1 MGVVLNIEVA
11 INDMELVQ
19 PEFKCACGRA
29 TVRKVSSAVG
39 CNEARAFFRCG
50 VGYVENSTDGV
61 FEDPSWTRVC
71 ISFS

>member
-19 PEFKCACGRA
+19 PEFKCSCGQP
-29 TVRKVSSAVG
+29 TVRKVCSAVG
-39 CNEARAFFRCG
+39 RNEARAFFRCA

-61 FEDPSWTRVC
+61 FEDPSWTRVS
-71 ISFS
+71 I